1 MNIVSMG
8 RCRPTGRISNDVLDW
23 TRASDTAAVSSVS
36 HLLGAAYS
44 LDTCLPISYITSTY
58 NEIPKNSVEVVK
70 EGATFLGY
78 GAAIRALEEANLVP
92 ADLGLVVAETSS
104 QTQTIPGESQRIAE
118 KLGLKVVS
126 FDFSMSACSFVN
138 YLRTL
143 MSWKPERLP
152 KYTLC
157 VSVHTPTRFV
167 DYKEGPERFILGDG
181 AYAMILSPNIPG
193 IARVERTWWMSQ
205 AEFADVMSLSLFGHI
220 HIDLELL
227 WTIFER
233 QLLDRLRDFPA
244 RDDEV
249 MIFPSLFYDRI
260 RSSEH
265 SSLFG
270 NSRLAG
276 DCYKGGFALGA
287 DIGLSVSRIL
297 EQVTGG
303 TRVRVFGV
311 DGGGT
316 FGEAVII
323 KEP

>member
-23 TRASDTAAVSSVS
+23 ARRDVAAAGSSGPNQS
-36 HLLGAAYS
+36 AGGAG
-44 LDTCLPISYITSTY
+44 LFTCLPVSYITSTF
-58 NEIPKNSVEVVK
+58 NEIPKNTVEVVK
-70 EGATFLGY
+70 EGATFLGH
-78 GAAIRALEEANLVP
+78 GAAIKALEAANLAP
-92 ADLGLVVAETSS
+92 SDLGLVVAETSS
-104 QTQTIPGESQRIAE
+104 QAQTIPGESQRIAE

-152 KYTLC
+152 RYTLC

-167 DYKEGPERFILGDG
+167 DYKEGDERFVLGDG
-181 AYAMILSPNIPG
+181 AYAMILSPDRPG
-193 IARVERTWWMSQ
+193 IARVERTWWISQ

-227 WTIFER
+227 WTIFKR
-233 QLLDRLRDFPA
+233 HLLDRLREFPV
-244 RDDEV
+244 RDDEQIIV
-249 MIFPSLFYDRI
+249 PSLFYDRVRAEEKSI
-260 RSSEH
+260 P
-265 SSLFG
+265 FG
-270 NSRLAG
+270 NAHLAEG
-276 DCYKGGFALGA
+276 CYEGGFALGA
-287 DIGLSVSRIL
+287 DIGLSVSRAL
-297 EQVTGG
+297 EQVAGG
-303 TRVRVFGV
+303 TRIRVFGV